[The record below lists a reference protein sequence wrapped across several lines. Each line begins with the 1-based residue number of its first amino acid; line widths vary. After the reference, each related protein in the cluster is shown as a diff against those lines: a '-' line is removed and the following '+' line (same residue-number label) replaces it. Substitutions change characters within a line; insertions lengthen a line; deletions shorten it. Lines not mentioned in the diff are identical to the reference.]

1 MSRIPAFPSM
11 KPASPPS
18 VVQERAPRWVDGRRF
33 GMRHPNPGG
42 KTGQAWART
51 ITRHVV
57 RLAPVRSEREV
68 AGQADRVAGVELRRR
83 RLGGVAVDVHDRLYK
98 IGRTSSWARG

>member
-1 MSRIPAFPSM
+1 
-11 KPASPPS
+11 
-18 VVQERAPRWVDGRRF
+18 
-33 GMRHPNPGG
+33 MRHPNPAG

-83 RLGGVAVDVHDRLYK
+83 RLGGVASAASPSMSTIVSIEFGHAQSRPGDG
-98 IGRTSSWARG
+98 GR